1 MTEEQQK
8 PWGITPELVR
18 LSIGIEHADDIIA
31 DIEQASFRRHIL
43 ERGNMGRQF
52 ALFYL
57 TVLTLVMGAALAY
70 GFIVGDFWED
80 GGELVDNPGDCFPL
94 RTIMRRLFLLHRLD
108 RIGKVVRDHMAW
120 SVAILL
126 GGNVVSGL
134 YAVIALLRSKGDPKV
149 FFLATENAVV
159 PRERKKPSSLQR
171 GS

>member
-1 MTEEQQK
+1 
-8 PWGITPELVR
+8 
-18 LSIGIEHADDIIA
+18 
-31 DIEQASFRRHIL
+31 
-43 ERGNMGRQF
+43 MGRQF

-80 GGELVDNPGDCFPL
+80 GGELVDNPWG
-94 RTIMRRLFLLHRLD
+94 IVSLFDVYVGFFFFIGWIVYRESCP
-108 RIGKVVRDHMAW
+108 RIILAW

-149 FFLATENAVV
+149 IFLGEGKRSCSKEAEEA
-159 PRERKKPSSLQR
+159 
-171 GS
+171 